1 MFIFVFKQYNIK
13 FVMLYII
20 FKYKK
25 HFNSMNNVIFSLTYF
40 DFFFLNLDFDVISRK
55 IND

>member
-1 MFIFVFKQYNIK
+1 MFIFVFKQHNIK
-13 FVMLYII
+13 FVIFYII

-25 HFNSMNNVIFSLTYF
+25 HFNSMNNVISFLIYF
-40 DFFFLNLDFDVISRK
+40 DFFLNLDLDVTSRK